1 MSLTR
6 RVRQYWLY
14 SILVS
19 RIYLSLCFPAFN
31 EAANIHGQI
40 SDALRAGESIGKEF
54 EVIIVNDGSTD
65 ETKAIVSTLQHQ
77 DPRIRL
83 VNHVNNR
90 GYGAAVWSGLKAA
103 KGEYLFYSDADR
115 QFNLKEIAKLFAYI
129 EQFDVVIGYRRKRQD
144 HFIRRVNT
152 WGWARLTSLLLGTRV
167 KDPDCA
173 FKLFRRTALAGVS
186 VRSQGAVFSP
196 ELLMKLRRSNRSIKE
211 VAVTHLP
218 RRAGSPT
225 GASINVIV
233 RALKELFGLWRSTHY
248 SNRRTR

>member
-31 EAANIHGQI
+31 EATNIRGQV
-40 SDALRAGESIGKEF
+40 SDALRAGESIGKAF

-83 VNHVNNR
+83 VNHSRNR
-90 GYGAAVWSGLKAA
+90 GYGAAVWSGLRAA
-103 KGEYLFYSDADR
+103 RGQYLFYSDADR
-115 QFNLKEIAKLFAYI
+115 QFDLREIKKLFAHIDHY
-129 EQFDVVIGYRRKRQD
+129 DVVIGYRKTRQD
-144 HFIRRVNT
+144 HFMRRMNT
-152 WGWARLTSLLLGTRV
+152 WGWAKLAHLALGIKA

-173 FKLFRRTALAGVS
+173 FKLFRRSALAGIS

-196 ELLMKLRRSNRSIKE
+196 ELLLRLKHLNRSIKE
-211 VAVTHLP
+211 IPVTHLP
-218 RRAGSPT
+218 RRSGSPT
-225 GASINVIV
+225 GASARVII
-233 RALKELFGLWRSTHY
+233 RALRELFDLWRRETL
-248 SNRRTR
+248 